1 MRMHK
6 NFYLAGAILFFIG
19 FIDSLF
25 DIEETR
31 KIFFF
36 EVNIWVYRLFRLA
49 IASVF
54 MKWYL
59 DIRTREK
66 SSGK

>member
-6 NFYLAGAILFFIG
+6 NFYLAGAILFLIG

-31 KIFFF
+31 KIFF
-36 EVNIWVYRLFRLA
+36 
-49 IASVF
+49 
-54 MKWYL
+54 
-59 DIRTREK
+59 
-66 SSGK
+66 

>member
-6 NFYLAGAILFFIG
+6 NVYLAGAILFLIG

-49 IASVF
+49 IASLF
-54 MKWYL
+54 MKSYL
-59 DIRTREK
+59 DIRNREK
-66 SSGK
+66 STGK